1 MTDTRERRRGGESEE
16 RAREREEEMRKGS
29 CTERGL
35 LKGVRQGR
43 RGEARQRVL
52 EQDRRDRLDE

>member
-1 MTDTRERRRGGESEE
+1 
-16 RAREREEEMRKGS
+16 MRKGS

-35 LKGVRQGR
+35 LKGVRQER